1 MTTHNKICIG
11 IIFGGQSNEHDIS
24 IESARTVFQ
33 ALNSDKNEKKF
44 VTKAFYVNKSGK
56 WFCNNDSLSIL
67 KKTENSED
75 SNFNTTLTNCKILDQ
90 IDCEDIDIWFPI
102 IHGTNGEDGTIQGL
116 LKLTQKP
123 FISSNLLGS
132 ALGMDKIAMKLI
144 LSHFKIPQV
153 DFFII
158 QDQDLSDEKCLEKI
172 CSQILNRFNLPFFVK
187 PSNSGSS
194 IGISKVKVK
203 SELLDALQK
212 AWLVD
217 HRIIIEEG
225 LDVREFEVG
234 IIGKLDLKASEVG
247 EVSYCSD
254 WYDYKS
260 KYKTDNEILIP
271 AEINKD
277 LKQRLQTLSIQS
289 CKALGINIYAR
300 ADFFLEKSTNR
311 VFLNEI
317 NTIPGFT
324 SNSMFPMLWKASGL
338 EIDELIARLVKYSL

>member
-1 MTTHNKICIG
+1 MTTQNKKCIG

-56 WFCNNDSLSIL
+56 WFCNNDSLDIL

-75 SNFNTTLTNCKILDQ
+75 SNINTTLTNCKILDQ

-123 FISSNLLGS
+123 FISSSLLGS

-158 QDQDLSDEKCLEKI
+158 QDQDLSDDKCLEKI

-234 IIGKLDLKASEVG
+234 IIGKLELKASEVG
-247 EVSYCSD
+247 EISYCSD